1 MPGEFLD
8 SNVLVYA
15 FTTDPRAA
23 KAQQLLDRGCI
34 VGVQGLN
41 EFTNVARRR
50 LGMTWGEV
58 QEALAAIRTVCRTVL
73 PMDIDTQTDA
83 LRIAERYGYAIFDA
97 LIVASALCANCGV
110 LWSEDMQDGI
120 LIDRRLR
127 IANPFRA
134 A

>member
-23 KAQQLLDRGCI
+23 RAQQLLDRGCI

-58 QEALAAIRTVCRTVL
+58 QEALAAIRTVCRTIL
-73 PMDIDTQTDA
+73 PMDIDTHTDA

-97 LIVASALCANCGV
+97 LIVASALWANCGV

-120 LIDRRLR
+120 LIDRRVR

>member
-1 MPGEFLD
+1 
-8 SNVLVYA
+8 
-15 FTTDPRAA
+15 
-23 KAQQLLDRGCI
+23 
-34 VGVQGLN
+34 VQGLN

-58 QEALAAIRTVCRTVL
+58 REALAATRTLCRTIL
-73 PMDIDTQTDA
+73 PMDIDMHTDA

-97 LIVASALCANCGV
+97 LIVASVLCADCGV

-120 LIDRRLR
+120 VIDRRLQVTD
-127 IANPFRA
+127 PFRA